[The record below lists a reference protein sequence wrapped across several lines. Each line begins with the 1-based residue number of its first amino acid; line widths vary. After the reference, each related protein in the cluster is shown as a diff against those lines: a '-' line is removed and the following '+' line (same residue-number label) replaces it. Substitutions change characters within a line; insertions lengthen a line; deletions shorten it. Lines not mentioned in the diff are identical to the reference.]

1 MGEGPVA
8 AGGATRDLVKV
19 GFLGLGRMGRG
30 MALRLIDGG
39 HDVVGYD
46 VAPAATESLVA
57 AGARAA
63 TSIEE
68 ACADRDVVVTM
79 LVEDAT
85 VLDVVLS
92 PGGLRDSMRPGAI
105 HLAMGTYG
113 VAAIL
118 ALTSEHQRAGQ
129 QLVAAP
135 VLGRPDLAARGLLGI
150 VAAGSSEAVDACAPL
165 LSLIGRRV
173 FRAGETPV
181 SATAIKL
188 ANNHLLGCALVSMA
202 EAFSLVRSHGMP
214 PGVLY
219 DLFTSAGFAGPAY
232 QGYGR
237 TMVDEG
243 FDAVGSPVTVG
254 LKDALLIREAAAHA
268 AVPMPALNVYRDRLL
283 GAVAHGDGGRDQGVL
298 AREQNRAAGL
308 ESRSAPTASDR

>member
-1 MGEGPVA
+1 M
-8 AGGATRDLVKV
+8 RV

-30 MALRLIDGG
+30 MARRLIDGG
-39 HDVVGYD
+39 HDLVAYD
-46 VAPAATESLVA
+46 VAPAAVEAIVA

-63 TSIEE
+63 TSVYD
-68 ACADRDVVVTM
+68 ACVDRDVIVTM

-85 VLDVVLS
+85 VLDVALS
-92 PGGLRDSMRPGAI
+92 PGGLRDSMRPGTI

-118 ALTSEHQRAGQ
+118 ALTREHQRAGQ
-129 QLVAAP
+129 YLVAAP
-135 VLGRPDLAARGLLGI
+135 VLGRPDLAAEGLLGI
-150 VAAGSSEAVDACAPL
+150 VAAGDPRAVDACGPL
-165 LSLIGRRV
+165 LSRIGRRI

-202 EAFSLVRSHGMP
+202 EAFSLTRAHGLDSRT
-214 PGVLY
+214 LY
-219 DLFTSAGFAGPAY
+219 DLFTSAGFSGPAY

-237 TMVDEG
+237 TMVEES

-254 LKDALLIREAAAHA
+254 LKDALLIRAAAAH
-268 AVPMPALNVYRDRLL
+268 VSLPMPGLNVYRDRLL
-283 GAVAHGDGGRDQGVL
+283 GAMAHGDGGRDQAVL
-298 AREQNRAAGL
+298 AREQNRVAGL
-308 ESRSAPTASDR
+308 EPPPAVDGA